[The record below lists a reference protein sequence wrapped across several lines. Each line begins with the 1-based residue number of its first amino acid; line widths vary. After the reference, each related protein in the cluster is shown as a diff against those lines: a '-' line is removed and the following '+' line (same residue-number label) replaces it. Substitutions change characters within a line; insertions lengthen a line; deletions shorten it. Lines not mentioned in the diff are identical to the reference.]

1 MPYTVD
7 EKGAPPGAPYSKKQ
21 ASRGAPGMDGAMGLQ
36 TKSLVEPQGAQAL
49 LFWLKGFSRRTPNA
63 PAVLCRTVL
72 VAE

>member
-1 MPYTVD
+1 
-7 EKGAPPGAPYSKKQ
+7 
-21 ASRGAPGMDGAMGLQ
+21 MDGAMGLQ